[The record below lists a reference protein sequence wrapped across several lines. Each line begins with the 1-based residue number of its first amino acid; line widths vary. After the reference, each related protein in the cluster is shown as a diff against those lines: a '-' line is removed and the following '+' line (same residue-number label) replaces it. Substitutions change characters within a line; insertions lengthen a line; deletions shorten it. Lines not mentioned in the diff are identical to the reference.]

1 MKSIRTKLILFTVAL
16 VFAVITGVSVLSIL
30 SAQTALKKTAEK
42 TMEAMVEQGAEV
54 VESKINWQLSVLETL
69 AQNEFLTDD
78 TLSNEEKLA
87 RYAAAIE
94 KNGYLKMGI
103 VDLEGNAIFSNGTN
117 SNVADRDYF
126 AKATKGEANAS
137 DPLMSKSEGII
148 VEIYAVPVI
157 KGGQVTGVLT
167 AIKDGSE
174 ISNIVNAITFG
185 DTGKAF
191 MLNKDGVKIAHYNQE
206 LVNKQDNDIEN
217 VKENPDLKSLVELE
231 KKMVAGEA
239 GSGNYYY
246 TGVDKFMAYTPVGD
260 TGWSLGVTI
269 ENSEL
274 LSELTWLTAV
284 CIVLAVI
291 FLIISS
297 VLIFIISGSITKGIK
312 LAVNYMKP
320 IAQGDFT
327 VKISEK
333 HLRIKDEV
341 GQMLNGLD
349 SMQESLKEML
359 GLVIVNSTQIDED
372 AESLSAVSQEM
383 SASTNVMTNSIQ
395 EVARGTI
402 SQTDALAEITE
413 GISVFGS
420 NIDRITADI
429 KKVDGN
435 AGEIFNSSQESNE
448 KMQSLA
454 KSVNDLNVA
463 FSKFEGGI
471 ANLNQNISKINEITN
486 LINSISEQTNLLSL
500 NAAIEA
506 ARAGESG
513 KGFAVVAEEI
523 RKLAEQ
529 SRASAVNIS
538 VLIDDIQ
545 KEGETMM
552 ETAGFV
558 SSEFTN
564 QSSAIES
571 TLISFHAI
579 IEAVNEIL
587 PKIDRVNQSA
597 NSINSEKNDIMSRIE
612 EISAVSEE
620 TSASS
625 EEISAST
632 EEIAKSTEDVA
643 ASAVNLGNRT
653 KEMRQAVSRFK
664 I

>member
-1 MKSIRTKLILFTVAL
+1 
-16 VFAVITGVSVLSIL
+16 
-30 SAQTALKKTAEK
+30 
-42 TMEAMVEQGAEV
+42 
-54 VESKINWQLSVLETL
+54 
-69 AQNEFLTDD
+69 
-78 TLSNEEKLA
+78 
-87 RYAAAIE
+87 
-94 KNGYLKMGI
+94 
-103 VDLEGNAIFSNGTN
+103 
-117 SNVADRDYF
+117 
-126 AKATKGEANAS
+126 
-137 DPLMSKSEGII
+137 
-148 VEIYAVPVI
+148 
-157 KGGQVTGVLT
+157 
-167 AIKDGSE
+167 
-174 ISNIVNAITFG
+174 
-185 DTGKAF
+185 
-191 MLNKDGVKIAHYNQE
+191 
-206 LVNKQDNDIEN
+206 
-217 VKENPDLKSLVELE
+217 
-231 KKMVAGEA
+231 
-239 GSGNYYY
+239 
-246 TGVDKFMAYTPVGD
+246 
-260 TGWSLGVTI
+260 
-269 ENSEL
+269 
-274 LSELTWLTAV
+274 
-284 CIVLAVI
+284 
-291 FLIISS
+291 
-297 VLIFIISGSITKGIK
+297 
-312 LAVNYMKP
+312 
-320 IAQGDFT
+320 
-327 VKISEK
+327 
-333 HLRIKDEV
+333 
-341 GQMLNGLD
+341 
-349 SMQESLKEML
+349 MQESLKEML
-359 GLVIVNSTQIDED
+359 GLVIVNSAQIDED

-653 KEMRQAVSRFK
+653 KEMRQAVSSFK